1 MLFLIQYLC
10 KDMKKIDAVR
20 VCCDLMDRL
29 LVAPILRTKRERM
42 QHGGRQTILKK
53 YNDMNTS
60 SVKLYSLNYAQA
72 RTYAAAALFVLGNIA
87 LPQLCHLIPAGGRIF
102 LPIYFFT
109 LLGACKY
116 GWRVGLLT
124 ALLSPLLN
132 SALFGMP
139 ALAVLPVIM
148 FKSVALAIAGG
159 VTVAHFRKVS
169 LPIMAGI
176 VLSAQIAG
184 SAFEWMYTGSFAAA
198 ASDFTTGLAGIV
210 LQIFGCWAI
219 IRYVIRK

>member
-1 MLFLIQYLC
+1 
-10 KDMKKIDAVR
+10 
-20 VCCDLMDRL
+20 
-29 LVAPILRTKRERM
+29 
-42 QHGGRQTILKK
+42 
-53 YNDMNTS
+53 MNTS

-72 RTYAAAALFVLGNIA
+72 KTYAAAALFVLGNIA
-87 LPQLCHLIPAGGRIF
+87 LPQLCHLIPDGGRIF

-139 ALAVLPVIM
+139 ALAALPVIM
-148 FKSVALAIAGG
+148 FKSVTLALAGG
-159 VTVAHFRKVS
+159 FAVAHFKKVL
-169 LPIMAGI
+169 LPVVAGI
-176 VLSAQIAG
+176 VLSGQIVG
-184 SAFEWMYTGSFAAA
+184 SLFEWAFTGSFAAA
-198 ASDFTTGLAGIV
+198 AGDFTTGLPGIV

-219 IRYVIRK
+219 IRFVIRK